1 MLLTLSWRS
10 GLSRPLSA
18 SGELGLGPRSVSVG
32 HGSALRALVSMDM
45 HTFYYDNSLDDTTGA
60 LFQSHSKGLVQA
72 LGPHRSFYTRA
83 LRLPESGLCQGS

>member
-83 LRLPESGLCQGS
+83 LRLPEGGLCQGS